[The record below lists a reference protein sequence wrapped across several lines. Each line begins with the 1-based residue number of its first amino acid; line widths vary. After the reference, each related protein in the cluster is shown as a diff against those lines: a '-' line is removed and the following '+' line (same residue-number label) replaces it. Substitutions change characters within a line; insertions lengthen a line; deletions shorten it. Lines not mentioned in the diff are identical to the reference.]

1 MNEEASMYWRYLV
14 GFVFVMMMILA
25 ANLLATALGVMSAVV
40 TAWMLL
46 SMTTLT
52 SSQALLIGGV
62 GSCFF
67 LYVTRRNL
75 RLTWYMTFM
84 FTFMGASMFSMIWVL
99 IASLVANYT
108 PFEFW
113 HALLLST
120 AIGLAFLYS
129 IITDFEQEAQVI
141 MSRLRKRGLKEEGVD
156 DTGFASTSDEYND
169 VDYLSN

>member
-1 MNEEASMYWRYLV
+1 MYWRYLV
-14 GFVFVMMMILA
+14 GFVFVMMMVLA

-52 SSQALLIGGV
+52 SWQALLIGGV
-62 GSCFF
+62 ASSFF
-67 LYVTRRNL
+67 LYVTRRYL
-75 RLTWYMTFM
+75 RLSWYMTFM
-84 FTFMGASMFSMIWVL
+84 LTFMGASMFSMIWL
-99 IASLVANYT
+99 LLASAVAHYT

-113 HALLLST
+113 PALLLST

-141 MSRLRKRGLKEEGVD
+141 MSRLRERGLKEEGPND
-156 DTGFASTSDEYND
+156 KNLASTSDEYID
-169 VDYLSN
+169 RSAFQ